1 VNDTNEREDR
11 IDDPNTSED
20 LATLLPSERQQR
32 ILELVREQVAVRV
45 SYLSDLLNVSDMTIR
60 RDLDVLEKQ
69 GFLERTH
76 GGAVCR
82 QDRVFEETLYQS
94 RLLEHPEERL
104 RIAQKAASL
113 IEPNDTIFIGAG
125 TTTAQILRYLDPGL
139 QVRIYTNNLGVL
151 SEMQQDNIARII
163 FTGGT
168 YDSISFSLM
177 GPIAIE
183 MIQQVY
189 ATKMFLAVDGL
200 SLKAGLTTVTIE
212 DAMMSRTMI
221 RHTQGQIIVLAEH
234 TKFGCVAEMVI
245 APIEQADVVVVDRN
259 ISAVYL
265 EQLESVGL
273 RVVIA
278 RQET

>member
-1 VNDTNEREDR
+1 MNERNEIEDR
-11 IDDPNTSED
+11 IDEPDTSED
-20 LATLLPSERQQR
+20 LETLLPSERQQR

-69 GFLERTH
+69 GLLERTH

-151 SEMQQDNIARII
+151 SEMQDNAARIV

-168 YDSISFSLM
+168 YDPASFSLV

-183 MIQQVY
+183 TIQQVY

-200 SLKAGLTTVTIE
+200 SLKAGLTTVTSE

-221 RHTQGQIIVLAEH
+221 RHTQGQIIVLVEH

-259 ISAVYL
+259 ISTVYL
-265 EQLESVGL
+265 EQLESLGL
-273 RVVIA
+273 RVVVA
-278 RQET
+278 QQET

>member
-1 VNDTNEREDR
+1 MNDTNEREDR
-11 IDDPNTSED
+11 IEDPNTSED
-20 LATLLPSERQQR
+20 LDALLPSERQQR

-69 GFLERTH
+69 GLLERTH

-82 QDRVFEETLYQS
+82 QDRVFEESLYHS
-94 RLLEHPEERL
+94 RLLEHPEEKL
-104 RIAQKAASL
+104 RIGQKAASL

-125 TTTAQILRYLDPGL
+125 TTTAQILRYLDPAL

-151 SEMQQDNIARII
+151 SEMQDNAARIV

-168 YDSISFSLM
+168 YESASFSLV
-177 GPIAIE
+177 GPTAIE

-189 ATKMFLAVDGL
+189 ATKTFLAVDGL
-200 SLKAGLTTVTIE
+200 SLKAGLTTVTLE

-234 TKFGCVAEMVI
+234 NKFGCVAEMVI
-245 APIEQADVVVVDRN
+245 APVERVDIVVTDWN
-259 ISAVYL
+259 IPAIYR
-265 EQLESVGL
+265 EQLESLDLQVM
-273 RVVIA
+273 VA

>member
-1 VNDTNEREDR
+1 MDEMNA
-11 IDDPNTSED
+11 IED
-20 LATLLPSERQQR
+20 LETLLPSERQQR

-45 SYLSDLLNVSDMTIR
+45 SYLSDLLNVSEMTIR

-69 GFLERTH
+69 GLLERTH

-82 QDRVFEETLYQS
+82 QDRVFEESLYQS

-104 RIAQKAASL
+104 GIAQKAASL
-113 IEPNDTIFIGAG
+113 IEANDTIFIGAG

-151 SEMQQDNIARII
+151 SEMQDNAARIV

-168 YDSISFSLM
+168 YDPASFSLM
-177 GPIAIE
+177 GPIGIE

-189 ATKMFLAVDGL
+189 ATKTFLAVDGL
-200 SLKAGLTTVTIE
+200 SLKAGLTTVTLE

-221 RHTQGQIIVLAEH
+221 RHTQGQIIVLTEH
-234 TKFGCVAEMVI
+234 NKFGCVAEMVI
-245 APIEQADVVVVDRN
+245 APVERADVVIVDWN
-259 ISAVYL
+259 IPAIYR
-265 EQLESVGL
+265 EQLEALDL
-273 RVVIA
+273 RVIVA
-278 RQET
+278 QRDV

>member
-1 VNDTNEREDR
+1 
-11 IDDPNTSED
+11 
-20 LATLLPSERQQR
+20 
-32 ILELVREQVAVRV
+32 
-45 SYLSDLLNVSDMTIR
+45 
-60 RDLDVLEKQ
+60 
-69 GFLERTH
+69 
-76 GGAVCR
+76 
-82 QDRVFEETLYQS
+82 
-94 RLLEHPEERL
+94 
-104 RIAQKAASL
+104 
-113 IEPNDTIFIGAG
+113 
-125 TTTAQILRYLDPGL
+125 
-139 QVRIYTNNLGVL
+139 
-151 SEMQQDNIARII
+151 
-163 FTGGT
+163 
-168 YDSISFSLM
+168 
-177 GPIAIE
+177 

-189 ATKMFLAVDGL
+189 ATKTFLAVDGL

-273 RVVIA
+273 RVVVA

>member
-1 VNDTNEREDR
+1 MNDTNEIEDR
-11 IDDPNTSED
+11 RDDPNTIED
-20 LATLLPSERQQR
+20 LETLLPSERQQR

-69 GFLERTH
+69 GLLERTH

-125 TTTAQILRYLDPGL
+125 TTTAQILRYLDPAL

-151 SEMQQDNIARII
+151 SEMQDNAARIV

-168 YDSISFSLM
+168 YDSSSFSLM

-273 RVVIA
+273 RVVIS
-278 RQET
+278 RQDT